1 MLRLIRYL
9 RPFVGA
15 ILLIFALLFVQAM
28 TDLELPDYMSNIV
41 NIGIQQNGIDK
52 PVPSVL
58 RQSVMEHLLL
68 LMPAGDADEIKANMT
83 LLDRTQMSSQAYE
96 AALKQYPLIVDETL
110 YELKPDAVISD
121 SASAALAKALTM
133 LSAIE
138 QIQENGTSSL
148 GSGDSMLANLPA
160 GSDIFQILAQL
171 PAAQRQQMLDQ
182 AEEKMTGLT
191 DSILRQ
197 TAITRISAEY
207 KAIGLDIAAIQSGY
221 VLRTGGIMLL
231 IALIGAVCSIL
242 VGLLAARVAAG
253 LSRNLRLAVFSQVE
267 HFSSAEFDTF
277 STASL
282 ITRSTNDIQ
291 QVQMTLVMLLRIL
304 FYAPILG
311 TGGVIKVIN
320 SDVSMGWIIALA
332 VSILMT
338 LIIVMF
344 IIAIPRFKKVQKL
357 VDRLNLVTRE
367 ILTGMMVIRAFNT
380 QRHQDEKFDAANQDL
395 TRINLFISRLMAL
408 LMPMMMLIMNGITLL
423 IVWVGAK
430 QVDLGSMQV
439 GDIMAFMQYTMQII
453 MSFLMVSMVFIML
466 PRASVSGQRIA
477 EVLAVKPQI
486 NDPDTILPFDPA
498 KRGKVVFDHV
508 YFRYPNADDDVLTDI
523 TFTAQPGETT
533 ALIGSTG
540 CGKSTVVNLIP
551 RFYDVTGG
559 QILIDGVDVRQV
571 RQHDLRERI
580 GYVAQKGV
588 LFTGSIQDNIRYG
601 RPEASPDETRQAAQT
616 AQALDF
622 IEASEAG
629 FDTPISQGGTNVSGG
644 QKQRLSIARALI
656 KRPEIYIFD
665 DTFSALDYQTDTAL
679 RKALR
684 QQTGHA
690 TVLIVAQRI
699 GTIRHAD
706 QIIVLDQGKIV
717 GKGTHDELL
726 KSCPVYLEIASSQL
740 SEEELA
746 L

>member
-1 MLRLIRYL
+1 
-9 RPFVGA
+9 
-15 ILLIFALLFVQAM
+15 
-28 TDLELPDYMSNIV
+28 
-41 NIGIQQNGIDK
+41 
-52 PVPSVL
+52 
-58 RQSVMEHLLL
+58 
-68 LMPAGDADEIKANMT
+68 
-83 LLDRTQMSSQAYE
+83 
-96 AALKQYPLIVDETL
+96 
-110 YELKPDAVISD
+110 
-121 SASAALAKALTM
+121 
-133 LSAIE
+133 
-138 QIQENGTSSL
+138 
-148 GSGDSMLANLPA
+148 
-160 GSDIFQILAQL
+160 
-171 PAAQRQQMLDQ
+171 
-182 AEEKMTGLT
+182 
-191 DSILRQ
+191 
-197 TAITRISAEY
+197 
-207 KAIGLDIAAIQSGY
+207 
-221 VLRTGGIMLL
+221 
-231 IALIGAVCSIL
+231 
-242 VGLLAARVAAG
+242 
-253 LSRNLRLAVFSQVE
+253 
-267 HFSSAEFDTF
+267 
-277 STASL
+277 
-282 ITRSTNDIQ
+282 
-291 QVQMTLVMLLRIL
+291 
-304 FYAPILG
+304 
-311 TGGVIKVIN
+311 
-320 SDVSMGWIIALA
+320 
-332 VSILMT
+332 
-338 LIIVMF
+338 
-344 IIAIPRFKKVQKL
+344 
-357 VDRLNLVTRE
+357 
-367 ILTGMMVIRAFNT
+367 
-380 QRHQDEKFDAANQDL
+380 
-395 TRINLFISRLMAL
+395 
-408 LMPMMMLIMNGITLL
+408 
-423 IVWVGAK
+423 
-430 QVDLGSMQV
+430 MQV

-486 NDPDTILPFDPA
+486 NDPDTVLPFDPA

-559 QILIDGVDVRQV
+559 QILIDGVDIRQV

-622 IEASEAG
+622 IEESEAG
-629 FDTPISQGGTNVSGG
+629 FDTPISQGGANVSGG

-706 QIIVLDQGKIV
+706 QIIVLDQGQIV

-740 SEEELA
+740 SEEELV

>member
-1 MLRLIRYL
+1 MLRLVRYL
-9 RPFVGA
+9 RPFIGA
-15 ILLIFALLFVQAM
+15 ILLIFALLFLQAM

-41 NIGIQQNGIDK
+41 NVGIQQNGIDQ
-52 PVPSVL
+52 PVPTVL
-58 RQSVMEHLLL
+58 RQSVMEHLQLL
-68 LMPAGDADEIKANMT
+68 LPADDADEIKAGMT
-83 LLDRTQMSSQAYE
+83 LLDRTQMSPQAYE
-96 AALKQYPLIVDETL
+96 TALGQYPLLAEEPL
-110 YELKPDAVISD
+110 YALKPDAAISD

-138 QIQENGTSSL
+138 QIQENGSS
-148 GSGDSMLANLPA
+148 GIGDSSMLANLPA
-160 GSDIFQILAQL
+160 GSDIFKILAQL

-182 AEEKMTGLT
+182 AGEKMAGLT
-191 DSILRQ
+191 DSTILQ
-197 TAITRISAEY
+197 TAISRISSEY
-207 KAIGLDIAAIQSGY
+207 KAIGLDVAAIQSRY

-320 SDVSMGWIIALA
+320 SDISMGWIIALA
-332 VSILMT
+332 VAILMT
-338 LIIVMF
+338 LIIVLF
-344 IIAIPRFKKVQKL
+344 FVAIPRFKQVQKL

-380 QRHQDEKFDAANQDL
+380 QRHQEEKFDTANQDL

-408 LMPMMMLIMNGITLL
+408 LMPLMMLIMNGITLL
-423 IVWVGAK
+423 IVWVGAG
-430 QVDLGSMQV
+430 QVDTGSMQV
-439 GDIMAFMQYTMQII
+439 GDIMAFMQYSMQII
-453 MSFLMVSMVFIML
+453 MSFLMISIIFIML

-486 NDPDTILPFDPA
+486 NDPETVLPFDPA
-498 KRGKVVFDHV
+498 ERGKVVFDHV

-551 RFYDVTGG
+551 RFYDVTDGR
-559 QILIDGVDVRQV
+559 ILIDGVDVRQV

-588 LFTGSIQDNIRYG
+588 LFTGSIRDNIRYG

-622 IEASEAG
+622 IEAGEAG
-629 FDTPISQGGTNVSGG
+629 FDTPISQGGANVSGG

-665 DTFSALDYQTDTAL
+665 DTFSALDYQTDAAL

-706 QIIVLDQGKIV
+706 QIIVLDQGQIV